1 MIGSSLT
8 QHLDALVAHLE
19 RRGQPLRPSLPAGDF
34 PVPVTPALRGLYER
48 CGASEH
54 VELLPGLRL
63 LSASEAVAEYERR
76 RHSDRWDRRWLPLLA
91 SGDGGVVAVEC
102 RGAVDEVL
110 LVEECGSFS
119 RERVTLVEWIAG
131 LVASYDAGL
140 FDDDAPQLA
149 F

>member
-19 RRGQPLRPSLPAGDF
+19 QRGQSVRPSAFVADF
-34 PVPVTPALRGLYER
+34 PVAVTPALRGLYER
-48 CGASEH
+48 CGASER

-63 LSASEAVAEYERR
+63 LSPADAVAEYERR
-76 RHSDRWDRRWLPLLA
+76 RHSDRWDHRWLPLLT

-110 LVEECGSFS
+110 LVDECGSFS

-140 FDDDAPQLA
+140 LDDDPPQLP